1 MAQTKIDPEILLE
14 RKIADEAGYNTV
26 QNLVDKESHLDNK
39 KEKIIEKMENIVL
52 EKKEKVSYL
61 NIIVIILVL
70 IWFLLGILGW
80 FYSIYCFKYNKNK
93 LENVMGLLISSL
105 LGPFYWLYYFYI
117 NNYCGK

>member
-1 MAQTKIDPEILLE
+1 MEQTDPEILLE
-14 RKIADEAGYNTV
+14 REIADEAGYNTV
-26 QNLVDKESHLDNK
+26 KNLIDKKSHNK
-39 KEKIIEKMENIVL
+39 KEKIIEKMENIVP
-52 EKKEKVSYL
+52 EKKENKSYL
-61 NIIVIILVL
+61 NIIVVILVL